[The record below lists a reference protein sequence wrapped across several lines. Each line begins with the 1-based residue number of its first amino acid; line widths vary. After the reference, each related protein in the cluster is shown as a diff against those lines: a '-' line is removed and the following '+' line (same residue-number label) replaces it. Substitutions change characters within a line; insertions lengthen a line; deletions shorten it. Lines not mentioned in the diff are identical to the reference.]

1 MEKEKLKALIQDKKL
16 LPIIPLQGYKNI
28 PSVKWSKEENRIK
41 SIGEYEKYL
50 NKNCTG
56 YSLLTGV
63 VSGIM
68 VIDLDV
74 NHGDSS
80 INGIDTFSN
89 FIEEL
94 TTEDKEIIKNT
105 FSVRSP
111 RGGIHLYF
119 KYKKG
124 LKNKAEYIPGV
135 DVRTDGG
142 IITLPYTKRKLEEG
156 EIKEYTLLNDSNVK
170 EIPKALFDK
179 LKETS
184 QKSTNTEDNAAVEK
198 EIIRDIQYKQG
209 VRNDSLFKDAIS
221 IISKSSIRDIE
232 TVTAIVQ
239 GLNLYKCSPPLGTD
253 EVANITASII
263 QRLNP
268 QYCDDKGII
277 NAGLLAE
284 YVLNETP
291 CYTKGNLWYKYNNE
305 KGVYDYLEFKQ
316 VQRMFF
322 DYIVNVADK
331 RTSTKSKNFA
341 EMLMLNSE
349 DAREVHDEKKYINC
363 LSGVIDIED
372 NKILKHDSKYKT
384 EIQFQAELIQDHEA
398 YQELFNKSHFKK
410 FLNDLLDDESILT
423 LQESWGL
430 MLSPHAKEVQ
440 NCFIYKGEGS
450 NGKSVTFDIQEA
462 LINDNS
468 KICGIGLGDF
478 GGDFVI
484 SSAEGKH
491 VNIVRDDELSGKTV
505 NKAFKSMVT
514 GEPLLVNR
522 KKKDLVRLSF
532 NMTHFFGLN
541 RLPSAADKSTGFFR
555 RPVIIPFN
563 TSFGTEEEVAKG
575 LRDKVK
581 DTQIGQRIIDN
592 ELNIVFTWAYEGLQ
606 RVKAN
611 KWKVTISKA
620 ADKEMEEYREEVDS
634 AYAFFNERIVKSL
647 LKGARIDKKK
657 VYNAYLDW
665 CSDNGITY
673 MNTVQFGR
681 QLSSFGI
688 KSKVSNSIR
697 YWLDIDLMEL
707 ELIEDGTSPF
717 VD

>member
-1 MEKEKLKALIQDKKL
+1 MGKEKLKLLIQDKNL
-16 LPIIPLQGYKNI
+16 FPIIPLQDYKNV
-28 PSVKWSKEENRIK
+28 PYVKWSKEENRIK
-41 SIGEYEKYL
+41 SVEEYENYS

-56 YSLLTGV
+56 YSLLTGKA
-63 VSGIM
+63 SGIM

-74 NHGDSS
+74 NHGNSS
-80 INGIDTFSN
+80 INGINNFN
-89 FIEEL
+89 EFIEDL
-94 TTEDKEIIKNT
+94 ATEYKEIIYNT
-105 FSVRSP
+105 FSVKSP
-111 RGGIHLYF
+111 NGGTHLYF
-119 KYKKG
+119 KYRKG

-135 DVRTDGG
+135 DIRTDGG

-156 EIKEYTLLNDSNVK
+156 NIKEYGVLNNNDIQ
-170 EIPKALFDK
+170 EMPKSLFDK
-179 LKETS
+179 FVNLHKRNNPSNDFSES
-184 QKSTNTEDNAAVEK
+184 KTNIDKVEFFS
-198 EIIRDIQYKQG
+198 EG
-209 VRNDSLFKDAIS
+209 SRNDSLFKYAIAF
-221 IISKSSIRDIE
+221 IDKSNIRDENIIKDIIY
-232 TVTAIVQ
+232 A
-239 GLNLYKCSPPLGTD
+239 LNLYKCKPPMEEQRVD
-253 EVANITASII
+253 SMISSII
-263 QRLNP
+263 GRLKP
-268 QYCDDKGII
+268 SYCDEKGII
-277 NAGLLAE
+277 NAGLLSE

-305 KGVYDYLEFKQ
+305 KGVYEYLEFKQ

-331 RTSTKSKNFA
+331 RTPNKPQNFA
-341 EMLMLNSE
+341 KLLMLISE

-363 LSGVIDIED
+363 LSGVIDIEN

-384 EIQFQAELIQDHEA
+384 EIQFQAQLIQNPKE
-398 YQELFNKSHFKK
+398 YQERFDKSEFKK

-462 LINDNS
+462 LINNS
-468 KICGIGLGDF
+468 EKICGIGLGDF

-505 NKAFKSMVT
+505 HKFFKSMVT
-514 GEPLLVNR
+514 GEPVTVNR
-522 KKKDLVRLSF
+522 KNKDLVRLGF
-532 NMTHFFGLN
+532 NITHFFGLN

-555 RPVIIPFN
+555 RPIIIPFN
-563 TSFGTEEEVAKG
+563 NSFGTYEEVAKG

-581 DTQIGQRIIDN
+581 DTEIGQRIIDN
-592 ELNIVFTWAYEGLQ
+592 ELDIVFTWAYEGLQ

-620 ADKEMEEYREEVDS
+620 AESEMEEYREEVDS
-634 AYAFFNERIVKSL
+634 AYAFYNERIVKAP
-647 LKGARIDKKK
+647 LKNQRIEKKK
-657 VYNAYLDW
+657 VYDTYLDW

-673 MNTVQFGR
+673 MNNVQFGR
-681 QLSSFGI
+681 QLSSFGL

-697 YWLDIDLMEL
+697 YWLDIELIDL
-707 ELIEDGTSPF
+707 ELIKDNTNPF
-717 VD
+717 A